1 MRCRSICRKFIKATL
16 KVKISEQL
24 IINNQDYG
32 SENIL
37 EISGINEIVKRTVKL
52 TTTETGLIGFASF
65 NSRDLLKSYLAGV
78 FAEEEVKYIRITN
91 LDDGNHI
98 SLTFRNESND
108 EFLVVVDYGHSFFYP
123 CDNSGGVV
131 DTMDAE
137 NDPIST
143 KTLADLVDITA
154 IANTSSCNVE
164 VFVGSA

>member
-1 MRCRSICRKFIKATL
+1 MAIL
-16 KVKISEQL
+16 KVKLSEQL
-24 IINNQDYG
+24 IIENQDYG

-37 EISGINEIVKRTVKL
+37 EISGINEIVKRCVTV
-52 TTTETGLIGFASF
+52 TTTETGLIGFATA
-65 NSRDLLKSYLAGV
+65 NSTDLSKSYLAGV
-78 FAEEEVKYIRITN
+78 FDEDEVRYIRITN
-91 LDDGNHI
+91 LDDTNHI
-98 SLTFRNESND
+98 SLTCRNESND
-108 EFLVVVDYGHSFFYP
+108 EFLLVVDYGHSFFYP

-154 IANTSSCNVE
+154 QSDTSSCNVE

>member
-1 MRCRSICRKFIKATL
+1 MATL

-24 IINNQDYG
+24 IIDNQDYG

-37 EISGINEIVKRTVKL
+37 EISGINEIVKRTVAV
-52 TTTETGLIGFASF
+52 TTTETGLIGFATA
-65 NSRDLLKSYLAGV
+65 NSTDLSKSYLAGLFDEDDV
-78 FAEEEVKYIRITN
+78 RYIRITN
-91 LDDGNHI
+91 LDDTNYV

-131 DTMDAE
+131 DTMDA
-137 NDPIST
+137 DDDAISSI
-143 KTLADLVDITA
+143 TLADLVDITA
-154 IANTSSCNVE
+154 QADTATCNVE